1 MPSVHKRSNS
11 PYWYAAFTD
20 SQGNRLKRCT
30 KESDRAAALS
40 IAEKWQRHSDETGK
54 AANAEGLLPKNKA
67 PEIQERLIG
76 LSQKATAGALTVI
89 DAQRFLSDLM
99 AYAGQDRLR
108 TETTREFLSA
118 FVAEKTIARA
128 GGTALRYKRI
138 IEGFLEH
145 LGPKANQPLERVTAR
160 EVQSFRDSELQRGV
174 SNASANMAVKVLRVP
189 LNRAVRQ
196 GILSNNPAEAVDLLG
211 HEPAERRAFTL
222 VELRKL
228 LEAADEEW
236 RGMILLGYYCGF
248 RIQDAASLRWNQVD
262 LNRHVIMLRPGKEAR
277 HRRAQKRETVIPKP
291 LLKWLEAN
299 QGVGKTAVF
308 PSLVEKKSGGEFG
321 LSLTFR
327 EIMRKAGIA
336 FENVASKGASKAFFN
351 LGFHSLRHSCVSH
364 SANAGIS
371 EEIRREHV
379 GHSSD
384 VHQVYTHREIQALEK
399 ALELM
404 PDITAR

>member
-1 MPSVHKRSNS
+1 M
-11 PYWYAAFTD
+11 
-20 SQGNRLKRCT
+20 KRCT
-30 KESDRAAALS
+30 KETDRAAALS
-40 IAEKWQRHSDETGK
+40 IAEKWQRHADETVK
-54 AANAEGLLPKNKA
+54 AANSEGVIPKNKA

-76 LSQKATAGALTVI
+76 ISQKAAAGSLTI
-89 DAQRFLSDLM
+89 TDTQRFLSDLM
-99 AYAGQDRLR
+99 AFAGQDRLR

-118 FVAEKTIARA
+118 FVAEKTVARA

-138 IEGFLEH
+138 IEDFLDH
-145 LGPKANQPLERVTAR
+145 LGPKANQPLERITAR
-160 EVQSFRDSELQRGV
+160 DIQSFRDSELQRGV

-189 LNRAVRQ
+189 LNLAVRQ

-222 VELRKL
+222 EELRTL
-228 LEAADEEW
+228 LTKANEEW

-248 RIQDAASLRWNQVD
+248 RIQDASSLRWNQID
-262 LNRHVIMLRPGKEAR
+262 LSRHVIMLRPGKEAR

-291 LLKWLEAN
+291 LLKWLESN

-308 PSLVEKKSGGEFG
+308 PSLAGKKSGGEFG

-327 EIMRKAGIA
+327 EQMRDAGIK
-336 FENVASKGASKAFFN
+336 FENVAPKNSSKAFFD

-364 SANAGIS
+364 AANAGIP
-371 EEIRREHV
+371 EEIRKDHV

-384 VHQVYTHREIQALEK
+384 VHQIYTHREIETMEK